1 METAQSI
8 LHIPL
13 TVFGIVVVVTMVA
26 VALINAV
33 NIIKSKTNK

>member
-33 NIIKSKTNK
+33 KIIKSKTNK